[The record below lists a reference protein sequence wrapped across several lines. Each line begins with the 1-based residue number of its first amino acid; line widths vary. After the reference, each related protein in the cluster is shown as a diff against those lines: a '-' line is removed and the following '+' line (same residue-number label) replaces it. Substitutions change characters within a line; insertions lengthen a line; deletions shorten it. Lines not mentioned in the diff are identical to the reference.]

1 MASSLNYPWTAAVLV
16 RLPGDPKSL
25 PRALLLTGRAGLGK
39 RETALFLANGLLCE
53 TKRKGLEPCGTC
65 ASCLLLKAGNHPDL
79 RVLEVGQ
86 EEEPAASD
94 GEDEVPT
101 SKKKPAR
108 QISVDKVRALAD
120 LVNITSHRGGAK
132 VVCITPAEA
141 MHPSAANALLKML
154 EEPPGE
160 TRFILVSHQ
169 PERLL
174 PTIRS
179 RCFRLEFAL
188 PEPDSALQWLKEQGA
203 THGALALAQGGYA
216 PLAAKDRDGDEAFWT
231 QRKALLD
238 ALASPSFDPLGAA
251 DHAEDMDNTVVALL
265 LSRWA
270 FDIAALKSGG
280 GARYHLD
287 YLVTLQKIARTI
299 AFEDLLV
306 WYDATLQFGRAAQHP
321 LNKRLAMESLMSGYP
336 KGLSTHAGR
345 H

>member
-1 MASSLNYPWTAAVLV
+1 MESSLNYPWISPVLA
-16 RLPGDPKSL
+16 RLASEPKGL

-53 TKRKGLEPCGTC
+53 TKRDGLQPCGTC

-86 EEEPAASD
+86 EEEPPASD
-94 GEDEVPT
+94 GEDEVPA

-160 TRFILVSHQ
+160 TWFILVSHQ
-169 PERLL
+169 PDRLL

-179 RCFRLEFAL
+179 RCFRLDVAL
-188 PEPDSALQWLKEQGA
+188 PDPAAALQWLKEQGA
-203 THGALALAQGGYA
+203 SHGALALAQGGYA
-216 PLAAKDRDGDEAFWT
+216 PLAAKDRDGDETFWT

-238 ALASPSFDPLGAA
+238 ALASSSFDLLKAA
-251 DHAEDMDNTVVALL
+251 DHAEEMDNTVVATL

-287 YLVTLQKIARTI
+287 YLSPLQKIARSMP
-299 AFEDLLV
+299 FEALLG
-306 WYDATLQFGRAAQHP
+306 WYDATLQFGRSAQHP
-321 LNKRLAMESLMSGYP
+321 LNKRLAMESLLSGYP
-336 KGLSTHAGR
+336 NSYSPDNGR
-345 H
+345 N

>member
-1 MASSLNYPWTAAVLV
+1 MEGSLNYPWIAPVLA
-16 RLPGDPKSL
+16 RLPADPKSL
-25 PRALLLTGRAGLGK
+25 PRALMLTGRAGLGK

-53 TKRKGLEPCGTC
+53 TRRADLQPCGTC
-65 ASCLLLKAGNHPDL
+65 ASCLLLAAGNHPDL

-86 EEEPAASD
+86 EDEPGESD
-94 GEDEVPT
+94 GEDVTPA

-120 LVNITSHRGGAK
+120 LVNITAHRGGAK

-160 TRFILVSHQ
+160 TWFILVSHQ

-179 RCFRLEFAL
+179 RCFRLDFTP
-188 PEPDSALQWLKEQGA
+188 PEAAPALQWLKEQGA
-203 THGALALAQGGYA
+203 TRGALALAQGGYA
-216 PLAAKDRDGDEAFWT
+216 PLTARDRDGDEIFWT

-238 ALASPSFDPLGAA
+238 ALASSSFDPLHAA
-251 DHAEDMDNTVVALL
+251 NHAEDMDNTAVAML

-280 GARYHLD
+280 GPRYHLD
-287 YLVTLQKIARTI
+287 YVASLQKIAGSI
-299 AFEDLLV
+299 AFEDLLA

-321 LNKRLAMESLMSGYP
+321 LNKRLAMESLLSGYP
-336 KGLSTHAGR
+336 GGSSLSAGK